1 MSNINIKAIKIFIF
15 TFFSNES
22 VKLLHIMGG
31 ELSLTASKV
40 AHNNND
46 AKFHRKAKYAQI
58 YEKTF
63 NTFSPC
69 TPLKV
74 SWPWTSLNKLK
85 EQFNS
90 RSGGT
95 GAESYEYSKY
105 PILPRAGWVKTLW
118 NMSGGSEKNGDVAAG
133 GVGTWR
139 GGGGCCHP
147 ISQKAAPSSLLWRWM
162 VFIAI
167 CHYPCS
173 RLSFQLP
180 SVVQDT
186 ICQSV
191 SVTINR
197 NIYIINPPTL
207 FQIVICHI

>member
-74 SWPWTSLNKLK
+74 SWPWTCLNKLK
-85 EQFNS
+85 EQFNL

-139 GGGGCCHP
+139 GGGGCCHQSEGGSILSVVAVDGIYRHLP
-147 ISQKAAPSSLLWRWM
+147 LSLFQTLLSITQCCSWHNLPVR
-162 VFIAI
+162 F
-167 CHYPCS
+167 CHYK
-173 RLSFQLP
+173 
-180 SVVQDT
+180 
-186 ICQSV
+186 
-191 SVTINR
+191 
-197 NIYIINPPTL
+197 
-207 FQIVICHI
+207 

>member
-139 GGGGCCHP
+139 GGGGCCHQSEGGFILSVVAVDGIYRHLP
-147 ISQKAAPSSLLWRWM
+147 LSLFQTLLSITKCCSGHNLPLR
-162 VFIAI
+162 F
-167 CHYPCS
+167 CHYK
-173 RLSFQLP
+173 
-180 SVVQDT
+180 
-186 ICQSV
+186 
-191 SVTINR
+191 
-197 NIYIINPPTL
+197 
-207 FQIVICHI
+207 